1 MELNVRAK
9 INPAYIEHLSA
20 KQRTQIFFGGSS
32 SGKSYFIAQKAVLE
46 NMDGANYLCCR
57 NVART
62 IRNSTFNEI
71 LKAIEV
77 MGLSSFYRVHQSDM
91 SITNTI
97 NGKQILFAGID
108 DAEKLKSITPANGV
122 LERIFIEEA
131 TEIKREAYKQLTKRL
146 RGNSAKSKQIILA
159 FNPILQTHWI
169 YKEFFGEWQDNK
181 TVYKSDALLIVK
193 TTHKDN
199 LFLTEADHLQLE
211 NETDKYFYD
220 VYTLGNW
227 GVLGKV
233 VFRNWRVE
241 DLSEHIPHFANV
253 YNGLD
258 FGFSEDPNALIRVN
272 VDQAQKKIYV
282 FDEMY
287 KTGML
292 NDELA
297 EELQR
302 RVPAGQHI
310 TCDCAAPQ
318 NIAELNARGIHAIPA
333 IKGQNSVNFG
343 IQWLQGYEIIIDV
356 RCQNFKNEIQA
367 YHWQEDK
374 YGNALQKPADK
385 DNHLIDALRYATEEL
400 QLMNRVVA
408 VGRI

>member
-91 SITNTI
+91 SITNTT

>member
-356 RCQNFKNEIQA
+356 RCQNFKNEIQS